1 MGAAV
6 ELPRSRGQRWTPRV
20 RRRAGGEFRL
30 HTALCSA
37 VRLGLR
43 VLLYLFIY
51 FPHFSLFYF
60 SSPYRLYFLFWL
72 LFPPPPPSLLLS
84 FFLFFF
90 FLCLLSSS
98 FLLFP
103 SFLPP
108 PPFSLSSSFLLLTV
122 HSIFPS
128 PPFPPPP
135 TQSCPTL
142 PTSPSAALRNENPL
156 SKSCPPKFPTPP
168 QRTPALHHTLITT
181 CASLHPNEGSSAQ
194 TEGTPNARGVL
205 GHDLGG
211 KLRGFEG

>member
-108 PPFSLSSSFLLLTV
+108 PPLFSFLL
-122 HSIFPS
+122 
-128 PPFPPPP
+128 
-135 TQSCPTL
+135 
-142 PTSPSAALRNENPL
+142 
-156 SKSCPPKFPTPP
+156 FPTPHRPFHIPITSIPSSPHAKLPHSSHIP
-168 QRTPALHHTLITT
+168 QRST
-181 CASLHPNEGSSAQ
+181 SQ
-194 TEGTPNARGVL
+194 
-205 GHDLGG
+205 
-211 KLRGFEG
+211 